1 MSRLTGEV
9 QRLARALLERI
20 VSGVYPAGLRLP
32 SESDLATEFACGRST
47 VREALRHL
55 ADMGVVRSR
64 RGSGAL
70 VLDFRRDGTPALL
83 PVFLQVGQFEVDPAV
98 LGKELLRLRSLMACE
113 AVRLAACYGTADG
126 LREARALLAEAPAL
140 SADPAAHA
148 ANEVELYRALV
159 ASSGIWPSAWLVNS
173 FWAPFLEVH
182 RLVAPVMG
190 PVPPRFQRTMEQLLD
205 LIEERDEAAAVE
217 LVQSWFSQIDRQ
229 LSQVLEHAVEHV
241 RAPSTPANRASATAG
256 RRRRTR
262 RRPEPD
268 PDQTPS

>member
-20 VSGVYPAGLRLP
+20 VGGAYPAGLRLP
-32 SESDLATEFACGRST
+32 SESDLASEFGCGRST
-47 VREALRHL
+47 IREALRHL
-55 ADMGVVRSR
+55 ADMGVVHSR

-70 VLDFRRDGTPALL
+70 VLDFRRNGTPALL
-83 PVFLQVGQFEVDPAV
+83 PVFLQVGQFDVDPAV

-113 AVRLAACYGTADG
+113 AVRLAACYGTAEG
-126 LREARALLAEAPAL
+126 LREARARLAEAPAL

-159 ASSGIWPSAWLVNS
+159 ASSGIWPAAWLVNS

-205 LIEERDEAAAVE
+205 LIDERDEAAAIA
-217 LVQSWFSQIDRQ
+217 LVQSWFAQIDRQ
-229 LSQVLEHAVEHV
+229 LGQVLEHAVEHV
-241 RAPSTPANRASATAG
+241 RDPSKPAGQAGSGAGG
-256 RRRRTR
+256 RRRAR
-262 RRPEPD
+262 RRLEPD
-268 PDQTPS
+268 PDRSPS